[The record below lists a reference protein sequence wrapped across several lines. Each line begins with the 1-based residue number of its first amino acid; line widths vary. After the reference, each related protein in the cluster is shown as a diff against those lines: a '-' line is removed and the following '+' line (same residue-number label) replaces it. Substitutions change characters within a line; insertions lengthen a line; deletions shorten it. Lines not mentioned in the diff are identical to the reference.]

1 MMMNGRRHNR
11 LVSNE
16 LSENRAKAVAGLLI
30 GGGFPTL
37 EVKRMEE
44 GRYRVIVSDLIG
56 RTCNEI
62 PPTVRGDF

>member
-16 LSENRAKAVAGLLI
+16 LSEKRAYLAAVLLI
-30 GGGFPTL
+30 GGGFPSVSVL
-37 EVKRMEE
+37 RMEE

-56 RTCNEI
+56 RTCDEI